1 MHEAEPG
8 ISREIVPNSTTFR
21 KARRKGLATARSL
34 PPHTSMAWTRGGAR
48 SSRARALAVL
58 LTLPAARA
66 LTAAAADA
74 ATRRWIDRVVIGE
87 RLCPWAAPA
96 SPRILVVRE
105 PSLPLLEEEA
115 ALLLAARPLSTTLVV
130 CCDDSLRI
138 DARSFGRLFTSL
150 QAGCDVGPG
159 VELLAFH
166 PTRSDAGPGCAAGDP
181 TDAGHYS
188 VRSPLPTIQLLR
200 SDDLEA
206 SREAYAATRV
216 PGAAIARARHP
227 RAPGA
232 LALLLEN
239 KRRLRS
245 LGAPLLQRLLD
256 ACFETAAEPPRGVET
271 SHSELGDDVDVL

>member
-1 MHEAEPG
+1 M
-8 ISREIVPNSTTFR
+8 PNQPFR
-21 KARRKGLATARSL
+21 KKTPQTRPQLAS
-34 PPHTSMAWTRGGAR
+34 PHHGMATRGGAR

-130 CCDDSLRI
+130 CCDDSLRK
-138 DARSFGRLFTSL
+138 DARSFGTLFMTL
-150 QAGCDVGPG
+150 QAACDVGPG

-271 SHSELGDDVDVL
+271 SQSALGDDVDVF